1 MAGKNAYP
9 ISTIAAKSVFRKL
22 FRNTT
27 LVLAVSMLVALLN
40 FALLFN
46 NAVKENIE
54 ATAKKLGADIV
65 LVPAQAI
72 DNAEEFILESKEKT
86 FYMDKFVFDS
96 VADMPEVKAATY
108 QIYLSTLASGCCSI
122 VDGQVVAFDQKSDF
136 VITPWLEK
144 AKPLQ
149 EGEVYVG
156 SYVYEYLGL
165 INTPSLFG
173 KKVKVAGHLKKTG
186 TGLDH
191 GLFMRIED
199 LNKVSAAAGGQ
210 YQPGKISIIFLK
222 IKDGYDLN
230 AVVGKIQS
238 INPTIGIMTRGNI
251 GANIRS
257 ALKDIL
263 QIFSITIIISSLLAA
278 LLAWSTF
285 TAMAN
290 ERRREVGILRAIG
303 ANRGHI
309 MKIFLAEAG
318 IISLIGGI
326 FGVGI
331 GHYLMYYLAG
341 NFNLLAKLGAVSLL
355 TTNTILLSLISMA
368 AGILVCLIGAAI
380 PVIRLA
386 NMEPLLAIKDA

>member
-173 KKVKVAGHLKKTG
+173 KKVKVAGHLKKPEPVWT
-186 TGLDH
+186 
-191 GLFMRIED
+191 MACSCESRI
-199 LNKVSAAAGGQ
+199 
-210 YQPGKISIIFLK
+210 
-222 IKDGYDLN
+222 
-230 AVVGKIQS
+230 
-238 INPTIGIMTRGNI
+238 
-251 GANIRS
+251 
-257 ALKDIL
+257 
-263 QIFSITIIISSLLAA
+263 
-278 LLAWSTF
+278 
-285 TAMAN
+285 
-290 ERRREVGILRAIG
+290 
-303 ANRGHI
+303 
-309 MKIFLAEAG
+309 
-318 IISLIGGI
+318 
-326 FGVGI
+326 
-331 GHYLMYYLAG
+331 
-341 NFNLLAKLGAVSLL
+341 
-355 TTNTILLSLISMA
+355 
-368 AGILVCLIGAAI
+368 
-380 PVIRLA
+380 
-386 NMEPLLAIKDA
+386 